1 MGLSYDTLRYFSH
14 DADMRNDIKVKA
26 LRRKFG
32 STGYA
37 VWCFILETLTD
48 REDFEI
54 DYTPVEIELMAADFD
69 VEVDELQKI
78 VDYCVKVNLLQ
89 LEDNRLFSM
98 RHKERFEKTV
108 NERKKKSEAGKLG
121 MLKRWGNRNA
131 DTEASD
137 DNGVITVQQNVITQ
151 DSKLDKNRLD
161 EIREEKKVIRYPYQ
175 AIVDLWNETCV
186 SLPKV
191 QKLNDNRR
199 QKIKCRCDEWGK
211 DPETWLGTAEELF
224 RRIQASDFLKGSS
237 GWTASF
243 DWFFSNSS
251 NGIKVMEGNYDN
263 NRGAKTKTITV
274 NGINLGIGEYIDNN
288 GRRTYGSGKVA
299 IPQSA
304 PPRPSES
311 YCWDEAS
318 KSWINL

>member
-32 STGYA
+32 LKGYA

-69 VEVDELQKI
+69 VEVEELKEI
-78 VDYCVKVNLLQ
+78 VEYCVKVNLLQ
-89 LEDNRLFSM
+89 LEDNRLFSY
-98 RHKERFEKTV
+98 RHKERFEKTIS
-108 NERKKKSEAGKLG
+108 ERQKKSEAGKLG
-121 MLKRWGNRNA
+121 MLKRWGNRNNN
-131 DTEASD
+131 TEIAD
-137 DNGVITVQQNVITQ
+137 DNSVITDGQNVITQ

-175 AIVDLWNETCV
+175 DIADLWNEICV
-186 SLPKV
+186 SLPKL

-211 DPETWLGTAEELF
+211 TAEVWMKIAEELF
-224 RRIQASDFLKGSS
+224 RRVQASDFLKGGT
-237 GWTASF
+237 GWTANF
-243 DWFFSNSS
+243 DWVFANSS
-251 NGIKVMEGNYDN
+251 NYIKVLEGNYDN
-263 NRGAKTKTITV
+263 NRGAKAKTADKGMT
-274 NGINLGIGEYIDNN
+274 LGVGEFIDKD
-288 GRRTYGSGKVA
+288 GRRTYGSGKVT
-299 IPQSA
+299 IPPTA

-318 KSWINL
+318 KNWMNL